1 MPTLVKTKNNPTN
14 LGAVNLNAIVQKNI
28 EKYFNNFSEIP
39 VEVSSNVDSAIIG
52 FFENVTT
59 NKESAKALAS
69 AVIYTSVKQ
78 GLNPMETLKEFQ
90 KIPAGELDAYTAMFL
105 NFDRVGT
112 SYLGLTNTPLINKYV
127 ERSILP

>member
-14 LGAVNLNAIVQKNI
+14 LGSVNLNAIVQKDI
-28 EKYFNNFSEIP
+28 QKYFNNFTQIP
-39 VEVSSNVDSAIIG
+39 VQVSSNVDSAIVG
-52 FFENVTT
+52 FFETVTSD
-59 NKESAKALAS
+59 KQSARTLAS

-78 GLNPMETLKEFQ
+78 GLNPMETLQEFQ
-90 KIPAGELDAYTAMFL
+90 KIPAGDLDAYTAMFL

-112 SYLGLTNTPLINKYV
+112 SFLGIKNAPTINKYV

>member
-1 MPTLVKTKNNPTN
+1 MSSIIKTKNNPTN
-14 LGAVNLNAIVQKNI
+14 LGSVNLNAIVQKNI
-28 EKYFNNFSEIP
+28 EQYFNNFTEIP

-52 FFENVTT
+52 YFETVTN

-78 GLNPMETLKEFQ
+78 GLNPMEILKEFQ
-90 KIPAGELDAYTAMFL
+90 NIPAGDLDAYTAMFL

-112 SYLGLTNTPLINKYV
+112 SYLGLINAPKINKYV
-127 ERSILP
+127 QRSILP